1 MSIKDVSYREVAVF
15 APLLLIVFVMGIYPA
30 PFLDV
35 MQVSVENLIDRYT
48 SALAAHEAHQ
58 AVTVLAK

>member
-15 APLLLIVFVMGIYPA
+15 VPLLLIVFVMGIYPA

-35 MQVSVENLIDRYT
+35 MQLSVENLVDRYT
-48 SALAAHEAHQ
+48 SALAAYEAHQ